1 MRFPDLE
8 PNGAVSVQSSPDV
21 HGFAAALQSMRI
33 AIAEALRRTFTRRV
47 IENEPKA
54 GRLVAGRMLLLL
66 ASLVILVA
74 GLRAAQNFFL
84 PVLLAFFVATVS
96 FPITRTL
103 TRRKV
108 PRSLAVLLTVLVDFA
123 FIAGVVLLGVVLMQD
138 LQAKWNAKYAAQ
150 LYQQVRDASQVL
162 AANLAQ
168 LGVEDAQEKI
178 RIAVESNLASLQ
190 QIRFERIW
198 NFGTGVLGQ
207 VVGFFGAAV
216 IFIILTVFMLSEAEG
231 FGGRL
236 QAISQAQGPNI
247 ARMVSATR
255 DIQRYLAIKTVVSLA
270 TGFLA
275 GLLCWAAG
283 LDFFIL
289 WGIVAFALNFIPV
302 IGSIIAGVPPT
313 ILALLVAGVPNALL
327 VAGGYLLINNFLGNF
342 LEPILVG
349 RRFGISTLVVVI
361 SVMFWGWVWGPLG
374 MLLAVPL
381 TMVLKVI
388 LDGSDEFRWIGVA
401 IGNDYPCGPTDTRHL
416 EFPPKED
423 AHPGA
428 QPQNSAGA

>member
-21 HGFAAALQSMRI
+21 HGFAAALQAMRI

-401 IGNDYPCGPTDTRHL
+401 IGTDYPRGPTDTRHL

>member
-1 MRFPDLE
+1 MLSKAFSGGVIV
-8 PNGAVSVQSSPDV
+8 NGLKTNAP
-21 HGFAAALQSMRI
+21 G
-33 AIAEALRRTFTRRV
+33 
-47 IENEPKA
+47 A
-54 GRLVAGRMLLLL
+54 GRVLLLL
-66 ASLVILVA
+66 ASLVLMVA

-96 FPITRTL
+96 FPITRAL
-103 TRRKV
+103 TTRKV

-123 FIAGVVLLGVVLMQD
+123 FIAGVVLLGVLLVQD
-138 LQAKWNAKYAAQ
+138 LQEKWNARYAAQ
-150 LYQQVRDASQVL
+150 LYQQVRDWSQIL
-162 AANLAQ
+162 AGKLAQ
-168 LGVEDAQEKI
+168 LGVVDAQDKI
-178 RIAVESNLASLQ
+178 RIAVENNLASLQ

-198 NFGTGVLGQ
+198 DLGTGVLGQ
-207 VVGFFGAAV
+207 VFGFFGAAV
-216 IFIILTVFMLSEAEG
+216 IFIILTVFMLFEAEA
-231 FGGRL
+231 FGRRL
-236 QAISQAQGPNI
+236 EAISQAQGPNI
-247 ARMVSATR
+247 ARMLSATR

-283 LDFFIL
+283 LDFYIL

-302 IGSIIAGVPPT
+302 IGSIVAGVPPT

-361 SVMFWGWVWGPLG
+361 AVMFWGWVWGPLG

-381 TMVLKVI
+381 TMVIKVI

-401 IGNDYPCGPTDTRHL
+401 ISSEYPRGTVGARRMEVPTKPDSAATAESRD
-416 EFPPKED
+416 EV
-423 AHPGA
+423 GA
-428 QPQNSAGA
+428 